1 MSQKRALITGLT
13 GQDGSYLAELLVARD
28 YQVNG
33 LVRRSSHDISEP
45 VETLRLQGAVEL
57 VYADMRDTKSIKRA
71 LERSQPDEIYNL
83 ASQSHVGLSFEIP
96 EETFAINSD
105 ATTTLVQAALAQN
118 PNVRIYQAS
127 SSEMF
132 GDAPGPQNE
141 MTAMHPTNPYGESKL
156 QAYREAV
163 LKPRTEQGAFICSGI
178 LYNHESPRRGKQF
191 VTRKI
196 THSFAKIK
204 CNLQD
209 TLEVGNIHA
218 LRDWGYAADYV
229 DAMWRMMQHDTPDD
243 FVIATGTLHSVKDV
257 IDTAAHALGM
267 TLTWNGEGVDERAVD
282 EQGITRVSINPKFY
296 RPIDHVQ
303 NLVGD
308 STKARE
314 ILNWKP
320 ITDFATLITLMV
332 QHDLAELQSHV

>member
-1 MSQKRALITGLT
+1 MTQRRALITGIT

-28 YQVNG
+28 YQVFG
-33 LVRRSSHDISEP
+33 MVRRSSHDIGEP
-45 VETLRLQGAVEL
+45 IETLRLRGAVEL
-57 VYADMRDTKSIKRA
+57 LYADMRDNESLKRS

-96 EETFAINSD
+96 EETFAINRD
-105 ATTTLVQAALAQN
+105 ATVALVQTALAQN

-132 GDAPGPQNE
+132 GDVAGPQNE

-204 CNLQD
+204 LGLQE
-209 TLEVGNIHA
+209 TLEVGNIHT

-267 TLTWNGEGVDERAVD
+267 TLTWNGEGVDECAVD
-282 EQGITRVSINPKFY
+282 EHDITRVTINPKFY
-296 RPIDHVQ
+296 RPLDHVQ

-308 STKARE
+308 STKAWTT
-314 ILNWKP
+314 LDWKP
-320 ITDFATLITLMV
+320 MTDFSALITLMV
-332 QHDLAELQSHV
+332 QADLAELQSHV